1 MNEKINKRKINH
13 SKVSERLK
21 LLDVYID
28 KKTLEIVLCENRNE
42 VDPYKFNTDNVYGDK
57 NLFYYYSSYWTQ
69 KEKYREEYL
78 DWKGFH
84 PFLMENLKSFYIKN
98 KEFLTLKID
107 ISKWDSQTLT
117 TTLFETNKKVRGQ
130 IKFDHLYYYVSQVKG
145 SSFISI
151 KRYLDNEVTIKDLD
165 ISYYCEFPTSINRFG
180 VTFPNCENGKY
191 IYSEISKMVQN
202 IIDQNVKY
210 QVDYFKNI
218 LDEKKQEKKEIEN
231 LKETLFSK
239 LDLDNNG
246 TIDIVE
252 EKNDF
257 NQLLSKYQK
266 IIIKKGRDYNQ
277 NYTHQFV
284 KVGNYVKGK
293 RDNLQLIFDCIKKVQ
308 NKQNLNEYIT
318 ILENEIHSYNLLLIN
333 SLNLIVSLIEDEQL
347 IFYDIYERFDK
358 LNIFNSNW
366 ENEVS
371 QKLTT
376 LNKSISELNSNIQD
390 LMYEIRNMGN
400 KIVRSIEDLSFITDR
415 SSRMLDDKLK
425 EINSSLD
432 TNNLLTLINTYQ
444 TYKVNKNTKTLK
456 N

>member
-444 TYKVNKNTKTLK
+444 TYKVNKNTKSLRD
-456 N
+456 

>member
-28 KKTLEIVLCENRNE
+28 KKTLDIVLCENRNE

-444 TYKVNKNTKTLK
+444 TYKVNKNTKSLRD
-456 N
+456 